1 MLKSITKTEFT
12 PKESENRRMRMIRAP
27 QREMTPDQVYQV
39 QQSKKRLLEK
49 ELLVRTDERLHEMIT
64 SHQRTERQACLKQ
77 DHFKQQ
83 F

>member
-1 MLKSITKTEFT
+1 
-12 PKESENRRMRMIRAP
+12 
-27 QREMTPDQVYQV
+27 MTPEQLYQV

-64 SHQRTERQACLKQ
+64 SHQRTERQTCLKQ